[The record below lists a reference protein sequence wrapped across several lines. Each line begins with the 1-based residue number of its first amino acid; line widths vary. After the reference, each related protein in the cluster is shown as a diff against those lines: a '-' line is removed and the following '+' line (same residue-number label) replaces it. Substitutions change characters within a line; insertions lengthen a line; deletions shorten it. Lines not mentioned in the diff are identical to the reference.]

1 MRGSF
6 LVSWNPATVWSVWEN
21 VLVTPAHT
29 PRLCFQTCLP
39 QEAEYSS
46 CYQNPQRDFITC
58 SSTDYKS
65 QRDTILCIW
74 QWISHL
80 RLLMC
85 KDVYLEGKA
94 LLQRIKEKRFFLERN
109 IYQEFGTNG
118 VTWGFVPGDGV
129 SWRTMETVAGL
140 FDCPSPLAQGSPIQ
154 IASNMLRRW
163 WWKQS
168 VTSHLSGLMRLSWAP
183 FLNSELCRC
192 CWSAC

>member
-29 PRLCFQTCLP
+29 PQLCFQTCLP

-109 IYQEFGTNG
+109 IYQEFLWDKRCDLGLC
-118 VTWGFVPGDGV
+118 
-129 SWRTMETVAGL
+129 SWRWCVFENNGNCGRIVWLPLPIGTRQPHTNSLQHAEEVVMKTV
-140 FDCPSPLAQGSPIQ
+140 
-154 IASNMLRRW
+154 
-163 WWKQS
+163 
-168 VTSHLSGLMRLSWAP
+168 SHLTFIWPHVALLGTIP
-183 FLNSELCRC
+183 
-192 CWSAC
+192 